1 MTPKLLLGL
10 ILLTGF
16 SIPLFARSSYTGYS
30 HAPGRQTCAVSCHG
44 NSSGTVTLDGFPLT
58 YTPGQSYTITLGHS
72 AGNSIRNFNGSCRV
86 GTGTTNAGQITAGT
100 ATATYSV
107 SGETNGVHLSSN
119 SQNTASFSWTAPAAG
134 TGTVRLYVA
143 AYQGSN
149 TNGQTTALTLIADEE
164 VAALPELVLL
174 DWQFS
179 GDDDGDG
186 IAEPGET
193 LVLTASLENVGAGSA
208 SSVELAVSTDFEWIT
223 VLNGISTFP
232 DLLPGQSASADFPF
246 QLQISPDCP
255 AISTADLALQITS
268 AEFQGSDQILLDIGQ
283 RLPFWAADGEGDVVD
298 WQMPTVGDWLNDWHL
313 STEDSMSPT
322 HAWKCGDSDIGEYA
336 AHADARLITPPILL
350 QNWTRLSFMHRM
362 DAEISGA
369 SPDSAY
375 DGGVVEISLDDGA
388 SWIQLEP
395 IEGYNKVFR
404 WLTGGGN
411 PATHPFTGGTP
422 CYSGLFDWQ
431 PASFD
436 LGDYTDQVVRFAFH
450 FGSDDGTQ
458 LEGWYVD
465 DLQLSGFD
473 DGVAVSHRIE
483 DPAEFTLLEAWP
495 NPFNPTTSIGFH
507 TLEAGPVRLSVYNMA
522 GQLVRSLLDGPCEAG
537 FQQSQFDGTGL
548 ASGVYLLR
556 LETRSSLQTRRIL
569 LMK

>member
-86 GTGTTNAGQITAGT
+86 GTGTSNAGQITAGT

-149 TNGQTTALTLIADEE
+149 TNGQTTALTLIAEEE

-174 DWQFS
+174 NWQFS

-232 DLLPGQSASADFPF
+232 DLLPGQSASTDFPF

-268 AEFQGSDQILLDIGQ
+268 AEFQGSDDI
-283 RLPFWAADGEGDVVD
+283 P
-298 WQMPTVGDWLNDWHL
+298 
-313 STEDSMSPT
+313 
-322 HAWKCGDSDIGEYA
+322 
-336 AHADARLITPPILL
+336 
-350 QNWTRLSFMHRM
+350 
-362 DAEISGA
+362 
-369 SPDSAY
+369 
-375 DGGVVEISLDDGA
+375 
-388 SWIQLEP
+388 
-395 IEGYNKVFR
+395 
-404 WLTGGGN
+404 
-411 PATHPFTGGTP
+411 
-422 CYSGLFDWQ
+422 
-431 PASFD
+431 
-436 LGDYTDQVVRFAFH
+436 
-450 FGSDDGTQ
+450 
-458 LEGWYVD
+458 
-465 DLQLSGFD
+465 
-473 DGVAVSHRIE
+473 
-483 DPAEFTLLEAWP
+483 
-495 NPFNPTTSIGFH
+495 
-507 TLEAGPVRLSVYNMA
+507 
-522 GQLVRSLLDGPCEAG
+522 
-537 FQQSQFDGTGL
+537 
-548 ASGVYLLR
+548 
-556 LETRSSLQTRRIL
+556 
-569 LMK
+569 